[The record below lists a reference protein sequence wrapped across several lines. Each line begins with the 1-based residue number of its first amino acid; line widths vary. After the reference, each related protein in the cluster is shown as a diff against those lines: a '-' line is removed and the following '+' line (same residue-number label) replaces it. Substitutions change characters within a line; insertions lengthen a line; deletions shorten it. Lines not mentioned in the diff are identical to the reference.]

1 MLKVKLITVG
11 TLKEEYLR
19 AAAAEYEKRL
29 GAFCRFELIQL
40 KEERLSELPS
50 QNEIKAALER
60 EAVKITEQIPSSAF
74 CVALC
79 VALCVEGKQLSSEEL
94 AEKIEAIS
102 MDKSEICFV
111 IGSSYGLCETVKQR
125 ADMRLS
131 VSKLTFPHQLM
142 RVILLEAI
150 YRAFNIQR
158 GTKYHK

>member
-11 TLKEEYLR
+11 NLKEEYLR
-19 AAAAEYEKRL
+19 EAAAEYEKRL
-29 GAFCRFELIQL
+29 GAFCRFELVQL
-40 KEERLSELPS
+40 KEERLSEQLS
-50 QNEIKAALER
+50 AGEIRTALER
-60 EAVKITEQIPSSAF
+60 EAQKISEQVSSSAY
-74 CVALC
+74 LI
-79 VALCVEGKQLSSEEL
+79 ALCVEGKQLSSEEL

-102 MDKSEICFV
+102 MDKSEICLV
-111 IGSSYGLCETVKQR
+111 IGSSYGLSDSVKQR

>member
-1 MLKVKLITVG
+1 MLKVKLVTVG
-11 TLKEEYLR
+11 TLKEDYLR

-29 GAFCRFELIQL
+29 GAFCRFELVSL
-40 KEERLSELPS
+40 KEERLGDSPS

-60 EAVKITEQIPSSAF
+60 EATRIIEQISSSAF
-74 CVALC
+74 C

-94 AEKIEAIS
+94 AEKIEDIS
-102 MDKSEICFV
+102 MEKSEICFV
-111 IGSSYGLCETVKQR
+111 IGSSFGLSDTVKQR